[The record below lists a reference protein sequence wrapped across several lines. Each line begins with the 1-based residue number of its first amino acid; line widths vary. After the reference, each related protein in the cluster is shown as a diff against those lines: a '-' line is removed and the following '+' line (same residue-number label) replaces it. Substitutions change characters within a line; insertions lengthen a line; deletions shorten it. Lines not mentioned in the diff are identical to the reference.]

1 MPKISI
7 RKFCNQQVRVRSIK
21 VKVPV
26 AYLAVLLIWSTTP
39 LGIVWSSETIN
50 PTMAVL
56 LRMLIAVILGS
67 LIIFITNIKFPWHKE
82 AIRLYSFSALGV
94 FGGMSFSYLAASYLS
109 SGVLSLAFGLAPV
122 FSAILARRI
131 LAEPK
136 ISTVRKLSML
146 LSFVGLA
153 LVCADNF
160 SFEGD
165 SIYGLGF
172 ILTAVFLFSLSGVLV
187 KSISLAIHPLSTTVG
202 ALIVSLPL
210 FIVNWL
216 LIDGSINISDWQ
228 FRSVWATL
236 YLGVFGSL
244 IGFFAYFFVLQK
256 LTASTVALITLIT
269 PIIALSLGA
278 VFNDEII
285 TNKILLGA
293 SFVILGLAIY
303 HWGELLVK
311 KFSSK
316 KLGFK

>member
-1 MPKISI
+1 M
-7 RKFCNQQVRVRSIK
+7 QVS
-21 VKVPV
+21 V

-67 LIIFITNIKFPWHKE
+67 LVIFISKIELPMHKQ
-82 AIRLYSFSALGV
+82 AIRLYSFSALGI
-94 FGGMSFSYLAASYLS
+94 FGGMSFSYLAAGYLS
-109 SGVLSLAFGLAPV
+109 SGILSLSFGLAPV

-136 ISTVRKLSML
+136 ISSVRKLSML
-146 LSFVGLA
+146 LSLVGLA
-153 LVCADNF
+153 LVCSDKF
-160 SFEGD
+160 SLEGD
-165 SIYGLGF
+165 SIYGLIF

-210 FIVNWL
+210 FVLNWL
-216 LIDGSINISDWQ
+216 LLDGSLDISGWQ
-228 FRSVWATL
+228 LRSVWSTL

-256 LTASTVALITLIT
+256 LSPSTVALITLVT
-269 PIIALSLGA
+269 PVIALSLGA
-278 VFNDEII
+278 VFNNEVIS
-285 TNKILLGA
+285 NKILIGA
-293 SFVILGLAIY
+293 FLVILGLAIY
-303 HWGELLVK
+303 HWGELLITK
-311 KFSSK
+311 IRIIKP
-316 KLGFK
+316 

>member
-1 MPKISI
+1 M
-7 RKFCNQQVRVRSIK
+7 Q
-21 VKVPV
+21 VPV

-56 LRMLIAVILGS
+56 LRMLIAVVLGS
-67 LIIFITNIKFPWHKE
+67 VIIIISKIEFPWHKQ
-82 AIRLYSFSALGV
+82 AIRLYSFSALGI
-94 FGGMSFSYLAASYLS
+94 FGGMSFSYLAAGYLS

-146 LSFVGLA
+146 LSFIGLA
-153 LVCADNF
+153 LVCADKF
-160 SFEGD
+160 SLKGD

-202 ALIVSLPL
+202 ALTVSLPL
-210 FIVNWL
+210 FIGNWL
-216 LIDGSINISDWQ
+216 LLDGSLNISDWEM
-228 FRSVWATL
+228 RSVWATI

-269 PIIALSLGA
+269 PVIALSLG
-278 VFNDEII
+278 VIFNGEVV
-285 TNKILLGA
+285 TSTILLGA
-293 SFVILGLAIY
+293 VLVISGLAIY
-303 HWGELLVK
+303 HWGELIV
-311 KFSSK
+311 SK
-316 KLGFK
+316 LQRGVILKGRY

>member
-1 MPKISI
+1 M
-7 RKFCNQQVRVRSIK
+7 QVPI
-21 VKVPV
+21 

-67 LIIFITNIKFPWHKE
+67 LIILITKIELPWHKQ
-82 AIRLYSFSALGV
+82 ALRLYSFSALGI
-94 FGGMSFSYLAASYLS
+94 FGGMSFSYLAAVYLS
-109 SGVLSLAFGLAPV
+109 SGILSLAFGLAPV
-122 FSAILARRI
+122 FSAILATRI

-146 LSFVGLA
+146 LSFIGLA
-153 LVCADNF
+153 LVCADKF
-160 SFEGD
+160 SFKGD
-165 SIYGLGF
+165 SLYGLF
-172 ILTAVFLFSLSGVLV
+172 FVLTAVFLFSLSGVLV

-210 FIVNWL
+210 FIGNWL
-216 LIDGSINISDWQ
+216 LLDGSLDVSDWQ
-228 FRSVWATL
+228 LRSVWATI

-256 LTASTVALITLIT
+256 LTPSTVALITLVT
-269 PIIALSLGA
+269 PVIALSLGA
-278 VFNDEII
+278 VLNDEVI

-293 SFVILGLAIY
+293 FLIILGLAIY
-303 HWGELLVK
+303 HWGEQLIN
-311 KFSSK
+311 
-316 KLGFK
+316 KLQIKRIIRGSH